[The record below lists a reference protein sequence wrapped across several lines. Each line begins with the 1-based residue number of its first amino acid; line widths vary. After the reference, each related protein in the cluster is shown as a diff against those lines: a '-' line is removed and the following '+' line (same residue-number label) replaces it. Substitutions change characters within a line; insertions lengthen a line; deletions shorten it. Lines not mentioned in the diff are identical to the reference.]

1 MNFRRL
7 GQDNSR
13 GARVRRV
20 ASTPFVRRMTLFGNI
35 VPVPR
40 LRSRVKVKQTKD
52 LGELAMPGVRLNG
65 FLAST
70 AVALLLSVSG
80 SALADPVAPPPGEAA
95 ATPAPDNAVPA
106 PVAVEPDK
114 STGSVGAAGGAQ
126 NTDAAPAPAGAA
138 PAPEPIVAVAP
149 AEPEKFADKPNT

>member
-35 VPVPR
+35 VPLPR

-70 AVALLLSVSG
+70 AVALLLSVTG
-80 SALADPVAPPPGEAA
+80 SALADPVAPPPGETAV
-95 ATPAPDNAVPA
+95 TPAPDARAPPPAAAQPDKSTAPDAASGGTQNTDAVPA
-106 PVAVEPDK
+106 P
-114 STGSVGAAGGAQ
+114 AA
-126 NTDAAPAPAGAA
+126 AA
-138 PAPEPIVAVAP
+138 PAPEPAAAAAP
-149 AEPEKFADKPNT
+149 